1 MDAAEVDSTLKP
13 AVPESTSSNE
23 PARFSPAWWKAA
35 IVGDY
40 DYRYLCTPRWP
51 YPACCGA
58 KENVRDP
65 PKFFPLDE
73 KMAFIPAAILG
84 FQHMIAMLIG
94 LITPASILGLNSND
108 NNTRLYLINAS
119 IIVAGLMTLV
129 QSMGVKHPR
138 IPFQWG
144 AGTLSVM
151 GVSFTTVPIAQSA
164 VPLLM
169 QQYPPVVA
177 GQCIANNYGYF
188 TAASQ
193 GPKGFQTA
201 SLAGGSPCAGHA
213 PLAPGQSFKPFGPNG
228 PSCLPNCVSEAFD
241 YAWGKMLGTLCFCA
255 LVPAGISLLS
265 YKRIKTLFP
274 PIVVGPVIM
283 LIGISL
289 IGVGFGDWGGG
300 TFCAQRVIYN
310 GFSNNLMSAVVTNDG
325 DYGFTSTDGV
335 STGQNTHPNGGNFG
349 AGNGVHTV
357 TLPVNLTQWGSAV
370 TGLTYSA
377 GNNAST
383 ATITMTMP
391 NFAADSPQ
399 VRGTTTLQVGSQRY
413 MNYDKA
419 GTGLQFTNFAC
430 SESANVHMVYGAT
443 EYVGLGTLTFITIM
457 FVETF
462 GSPFMR
468 NCSCV
473 IGLLFSYAAAVWSRH
488 RGQQYVTHATMD
500 AAPKITMLW
509 TIHSSTGPNGFFP
522 ISFYPPLIIPF
533 LIVFTITTCETW
545 ADTQASMEASR
556 LDTTG
561 KPLQI
566 MRQKGALLNDTLSG
580 ILAGLAGVLPL
591 TTFAQN
597 NGIISLTNVA
607 SRRVG
612 VACGIWLLIL
622 GILSKIGAWI
632 QSIPGPCLGGM
643 TTFLFANVLASG
655 MHILLQDPGALKRRN
670 RFILAATMGVGVG
683 VTAWPAWAREAL
695 WPIDTHM
702 VDGTSLGKAKRGVR
716 DAIILI
722 LSTGFVFGF
731 FVAFILN
738 LVLPLDKEEL
748 DQTVHLGGHVE
759 STEELTKEEETEM
772 VAFA

>member
-1 MDAAEVDSTLKP
+1 MTRQSSSRWTRRWCVAVGAA
-13 AVPESTSSNE
+13 AC
-23 PARFSPAWWKAA
+23 FSKCSQAGSDW
-35 IVGDY
+35 
-40 DYRYLCTPRWP
+40 LL
-51 YPACCGA
+51 
-58 KENVRDP
+58 
-65 PKFFPLDE
+65 PLQ
-73 KMAFIPAAILG
+73 AFIPAAILG

-94 LITPASILGLNSND
+94 LITPASILGLNTND

-119 IIVAGLMTLV
+119 IIVAGVMTLI
-129 QSMGVKHPR
+129 QSLGVKHPR

-169 QQYPPVVA
+169 SQYPPAVA

-201 SLAGGSPCAGHA
+201 SLAGGSPCVAHA
-213 PLAPGQSFKPFGPNG
+213 PLGPGQSFKPFGPNG
-228 PSCLPNCVSEAFD
+228 PSCLPNCTSEAFD

-255 LVPAGISLLS
+255 LVPMFISMLS
-265 YKRIKTLFP
+265 YKRIKSLFP

-283 LIGISL
+283 LIGIAL

-310 GFSNNLMSAVVTNDG
+310 GFSNNLMSAIVTNDG
-325 DYGFTSTDGV
+325 DYGFTSTDGI
-335 STGQNTHPNGGNFG
+335 SSGQNYHANGGNFG
-349 AGNGVHTV
+349 AGNGVHNVTV
-357 TLPVNLTQWGSAV
+357 PVNLTQWGSAV
-370 TGLTYSA
+370 HGLTYSA
-377 GNNAST
+377 NNNAST
-383 ATITMTMP
+383 ATITMTIP
-391 NFAADSPQ
+391 NMAADNPS
-399 VRGTTTLQVGSQRY
+399 VRGTTTMTIGGARIV
-413 MNYDKA
+413 NYDKT
-419 GTGLQFTNFAC
+419 GTGLQFMNFAC
-430 SESANVHMVYGAT
+430 SESANVQMVYGAT
-443 EYVGLGTLTFITIM
+443 EYVGLGFLTFITIM

-488 RGQQYVTHATMD
+488 RGQQYVTHQYMD

-522 ISFYPPLIIPF
+522 ISFYPPLSASLRRHAALCSLPPRADPAPVCPLSTVSVIPF

-566 MRQKGALLNDTLSG
+566 LRQKGALLNDTLSG

-607 SRRVG
+607 TRRVG

-670 RFILAATMGVGVG
+670 RFILAATMGCGVG
-683 VTAWPAWAREAL
+683 VTIWPAWAREAL
-695 WPIDTHM
+695 WPIDAHM
-702 VDGTSLGKAKRGVR
+702 VDGSSLGKAKRGVR

-738 LVLPLDKEEL
+738 LCLPLDKEEM
-748 DQTVHLGGHVE
+748 DHTVHLGGHVE
-759 STEELTKEEETEM
+759 SEETLSKEEEVEL
-772 VAFA
+772 VAMA

>member
-1 MDAAEVDSTLKP
+1 
-13 AVPESTSSNE
+13 
-23 PARFSPAWWKAA
+23 
-35 IVGDY
+35 
-40 DYRYLCTPRWP
+40 
-51 YPACCGA
+51 
-58 KENVRDP
+58 
-65 PKFFPLDE
+65 
-73 KMAFIPAAILG
+73 MAFIPAAILG

-94 LITPASILGLNSND
+94 LITPAQILGLNTND
-108 NNTRLYLINAS
+108 NHTRLYLINAS
-119 IIVAGLMTLV
+119 IIVAGVMTLV
-129 QSMGVKHPR
+129 QSLGVKHPR

-169 QQYPPVVA
+169 SQYPPAVA
-177 GQCIANNYGYF
+177 KQCIASNYGYF

-201 SLAGGSPCAGHA
+201 SLAGGSPCVSHA
-213 PLAPGQSFKPFGPNG
+213 PIGPGQSFPAFGPGG
-228 PSCLPNCVSEAFD
+228 PNCLPNCTSEAFD

-255 LVPAGISLLS
+255 MVPMFISTLS
-265 YKRIKTLFP
+265 YKRIKSLFP

-283 LIGISL
+283 LIGIAL

-335 STGQNTHPNGGNFG
+335 SSGQNTHPNGG
-349 AGNGVHTV
+349 AGFQAAGYGQFHAQPV
-357 TLPVNLTQWGSAV
+357 LVNLTKWGSAA
-370 TGLTYSA
+370 TGLAYAPGYGPS
-377 GNNAST
+377 N
-383 ATITMTMP
+383 ATITFTLP
-391 NFAADSPQ
+391 NLAADDPS
-399 VRGTTTLQVGSQRY
+399 VRGTTTIGIGGASYLQY
-413 MNYDKA
+413 TKT

-430 SESANVHMVYGAT
+430 SESANVQMVYGAT
-443 EYVGLGTLTFITIM
+443 EYVALGFLTFITIM

-488 RGQQYVTHATMD
+488 RGQQYVTHQYMD

-566 MRQKGALLNDTLSG
+566 LRQKGALLNDTLSG

-607 SRRVG
+607 TRRVG

-670 RFILAATMGVGVG
+670 RFILAATMGCGVG
-683 VTAWPAWAREAL
+683 VTIWPAWAREAL
-695 WPIDTHM
+695 WPIDAHM

-738 LVLPLDKEEL
+738 LVLPLDKEEM
-748 DQTVHLGGHVE
+748 DHTVHLGGHVE
-759 STEELTKEEETEM
+759 SEVTLSKEEEIET